1 MIFARRLLDLPFLV
15 ILLGLASICMAV
27 PAAYAV
33 VLGNFPVARAFF
45 YSGSVLFV
53 VTTMVALA
61 TATRSF
67 ADAPRNQIASV
78 VATYLLLPFVLAIP
92 VHQAMPGLPFQNAW
106 FEMLSC
112 FSATGATLFD
122 APDLVDN
129 PIHLW
134 RAMVGWLGGF
144 YGLLIAAAILAP
156 MALGGIDL
164 LAGRM
169 PGKIGGGLQI
179 TKVAEPSQRLRHYF
193 AVLFPVYGLLTLMLW
208 VGLLIAGD
216 TALIALSHAMGTIST
231 SGVSAISGL
240 GSSASGIAGEAIIA
254 VFLCLAITRRLWPGS
269 FWAEGRLKIMQDP
282 ELRLAFGLVAV
293 VTVVLVVRH
302 AALAA
307 ETASMQSAIGTLR
320 AIWGAAFTAL
330 SFLTTTGYHSTSWP
344 DLGSPG
350 LVLLGLAM
358 IGGGVATT
366 AGGVKLL
373 RVTALLRHGERELE
387 RIIHPHSIGGHG
399 PVARRLRR
407 EGAYFAWIFFM
418 IFGLSI
424 SGLVAALTLTGI
436 EFHDALILAIACLTN
451 TGQLATTVAVN
462 PISYSTIGGAAQ
474 AILGIAM
481 IMGRVEILAVLV
493 LLSPKGWSR

>member
-61 TATRSF
+61 TATRCF

-112 FSATGATLFD
+112 FSTTGATLFD

-169 PGKIGGGLQI
+169 PGKIGGG
-179 TKVAEPSQRLRHYF
+179 S
-193 AVLFPVYGLLTLMLW
+193 
-208 VGLLIAGD
+208 GD
-216 TALIALSHAMGTIST
+216 GENT
-231 SGVSAISGL
+231 SEGAISGR
-240 GSSASGIAGEAIIA
+240 SSMQTASNQ
-254 VFLCLAITRRLWPGS
+254 TRFSPPLSPIPSALTMARKNTVAC
-269 FWAEGRLKIMQDP
+269 FAWATKTICISGRL
-282 ELRLAFGLVAV
+282 
-293 VTVVLVVRH
+293 T
-302 AALAA
+302 AALP
-307 ETASMQSAIGTLR
+307 S
-320 AIWGAAFTAL
+320 
-330 SFLTTTGYHSTSWP
+330 
-344 DLGSPG
+344 
-350 LVLLGLAM
+350 
-358 IGGGVATT
+358 
-366 AGGVKLL
+366 
-373 RVTALLRHGERELE
+373 
-387 RIIHPHSIGGHG
+387 
-399 PVARRLRR
+399 
-407 EGAYFAWIFFM
+407 
-418 IFGLSI
+418 
-424 SGLVAALTLTGI
+424 
-436 EFHDALILAIACLTN
+436 
-451 TGQLATTVAVN
+451 
-462 PISYSTIGGAAQ
+462 
-474 AILGIAM
+474 
-481 IMGRVEILAVLV
+481 
-493 LLSPKGWSR
+493 